1 MNIELEGQEEQ
12 FMDGP
17 DSSKNVKKQKVKK
30 TSNKKTNL
38 GDKKNEIFEKVKSEK
53 EKYGKMLQDK
63 KTRYSVIGIIVVLVI
78 FLGYTFFG
86 GKKVVVDNNI
96 TQQQNTQN
104 TQNEKQQNTQ
114 NKEQQNVKNKAKQE
128 AIKTEREKEQKIQ
141 QSNDTALNIEK
152 NQDKILNKMTSA
164 SENNT
169 NGNQVESNKYNQT
182 ITNEQSEN
190 NSDEEIQWKKRIATL
205 FSNKNEIKFLLDE
218 EKPSIIANKFKQEAY
233 NQYKIAGLD
242 ARIQSITFQ
251 KPQNNED
258 FLDINLRI
266 VSTQPESNFF
276 IEYLYPIKDYV
287 ELYFFSDAI
296 VKTTKYGENILV
308 EGDNIFPYMKIKKIS
323 KIDNNKILVEIDI
336 SQKSFGGEN
345 FTYEYITNDL
355 EQ

>member
-17 DSSKNVKKQKVKK
+17 DSSKSVKKQQVKK
-30 TSNKKTNL
+30 TSNKKANL
-38 GDKKNEIFEKVKSEK
+38 GDKKNEIFEKVKNKK

-63 KTRYSVIGIIVVLVI
+63 KTRYSVIGIIAVLVI

-96 TQQQNTQN
+96 TQHQNTQNTQN
-104 TQNEKQQNTQ
+104 TQNE
-114 NKEQQNVKNKAKQE
+114 EQQNVKNKAKQE

-141 QSNDTALNIEK
+141 QSNDTALNIEQ

-169 NGNQVESNKYNQT
+169 NEIQVESHKYNQT

-242 ARIQSITFQ
+242 ARIESITFQ

-258 FLDINLRI
+258 FFDINLRI

-276 IEYLYPIKDYV
+276 IEYLYPVKDYV

-296 VKTTKYGENILV
+296 VKTTRYGENILV

-323 KIDNNKILVEIDI
+323 KIDNNKILVEVDI